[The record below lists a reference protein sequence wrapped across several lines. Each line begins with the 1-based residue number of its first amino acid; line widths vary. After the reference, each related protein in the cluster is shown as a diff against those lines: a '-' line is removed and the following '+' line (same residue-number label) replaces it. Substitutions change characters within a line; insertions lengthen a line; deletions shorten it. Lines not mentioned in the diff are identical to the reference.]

1 MTVQQSTDTQPDIHA
16 GQASPQQGSWRRP
29 AVRRVGQ
36 AVLFVALAAGVF
48 GWLPRLGGL
57 ARDAAGLR
65 HALPAFVV
73 AAVVAQAVSLGCYA
87 QLYRRVLAV
96 LGARLRFRLAA
107 DVVLAS
113 FGSRC
118 FPVPWPIFDFG

>member
-1 MTVQQSTDTQPDIHA
+1 MTVQQSTDTPPDTHA
-16 GQASPQQGSWRRP
+16 GRASPQQGGRRRP
-29 AVRRVGQ
+29 AVRRVVQ

-48 GWLPRLGGL
+48 ALLPRLGGL

-73 AAVVAQAVSLGCYA
+73 ATVVVQAVSLGCYA
-87 QLYRRVLAV
+87 QLYRRALAA
-96 LGARLRFRLAA
+96 LGTKVRFRLTA

-113 FGSRC
+113 FFVSHALKGA
-118 FPVPWPIFDFG
+118 G